1 MADIVP
7 GQAYDCILTLT
18 LKGNSGII
26 PIRFL
31 RGSSAFLT
39 SGTFY
44 YRMGT
49 SGTWVSKT
57 MTNPMYVS
65 YTNNIMQIGFNW
77 SKSGN
82 NYTTCVIR
90 NTDALIGFRISQKAP
105 LSGVIGDNF
114 MMYAAQNCENLESAD
129 VPDISGVTSVGNF
142 FLYQYAS
149 NANLTSLE
157 VPDTSKITKVGGSFM
172 SGFMGELRRLVH
184 AKVPD
189 TSNITST
196 GTSFLVSYFRNCVSI
211 TNAVVP
217 DIGGLTSTE
226 SSFMHSYFE
235 GCQSLTSIPVPDTGN
250 LTSVGNSFMTAYALR
265 CPSATEVATPNLSNV
280 TSVGAGL
287 MGQYA
292 SRCTNLIKLKAPDLS
307 KITSIGT
314 GLFLAEYASDCANL
328 RSLELPPLDALADP
342 STLSRNFMDMYA
354 FGTTSLEELIL
365 PNSTNG
371 YSQSDISL
379 EVPAALEIVGK
390 TEDIDSWAPLLSNGR
405 TLNINRVTTLAAP
418 SPLAGRFKLRL
429 YHEGE
434 WLESK

>member
-31 RGSSAFLT
+31 RGNTTMLT

-49 SGTWVSKT
+49 SGSWVSTT
-57 MTNPMYVS
+57 MANPRNIS

-82 NYTTCVIR
+82 DYTTFVIR
-90 NTDALIGFRISQKAP
+90 STAALVGFRISQKAP
-105 LSGVIGDNF
+105 LSGVIGNGF
-114 MMYAAQNCENLESAD
+114 MMYGVQNCENLESAD
-129 VPDISGVTSVGNF
+129 IPDISGVTSVGNT

-149 NANLTSLE
+149 TTNLTSLE
-157 VPDTSKITKVGGSFM
+157 VPDTSKITSVGSFFM
-172 SGFMGELRRLVH
+172 YGFMGDLRRLVH
-184 AKVPD
+184 AEVPD
-189 TSNITST
+189 TSNITSA
-196 GTSFLVSYFRNCVSI
+196 GSGFLGAYFRNCFSI

-217 DIGGLTSTE
+217 DISGLS
-226 SSFMHSYFE
+226 SAGDSFMINYFE
-235 GCQSLTSIPVPDTGN
+235 GCQNLTSIPVPDTGN
-250 LTSVGNSFMTAYALR
+250 FTSVGNSFMNSYALR
-265 CPSATEVATPNLSNV
+265 CSSATEVATPNLSNV
-280 TSVGAGL
+280 TSAGAGF
-287 MGQYA
+287 MVSYA
-292 SRCTNLIKLKAPDLS
+292 ARCTNLIKLKAPDIS
-307 KITSIGT
+307 KIASVGT
-314 GLFLAEYASDCANL
+314 GLFLSEYAADCANL
-328 RSLELPPLDALADP
+328 RSLELPPLDALAAP
-342 STLSRNFMDMYA
+342 STLSSSFMDRYA

-371 YSQSDISL
+371 YSQSDIFL

-390 TEDIDSWAPLLSNGR
+390 TEDIDSWTPLLSNGR
-405 TLNINRVTTLAAP
+405 TLNINNVTTLAAP

-429 YHEGE
+429 YHNGE